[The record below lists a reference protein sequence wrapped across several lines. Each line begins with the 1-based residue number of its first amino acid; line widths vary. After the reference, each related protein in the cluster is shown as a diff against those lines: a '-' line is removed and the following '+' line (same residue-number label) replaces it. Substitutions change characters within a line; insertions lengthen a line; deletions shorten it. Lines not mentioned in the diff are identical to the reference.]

1 MRGRRPRTLDN
12 FFFLFVVVV
21 LFVFAACL
29 GLKSGWSHFLPFTS
43 WFPSAFSLSLPL
55 SLFLSLSVFFSYNCC
70 CCCTPC
76 NATLYAAVDAFRG
89 FCVYAMLSLGIPNAR
104 GHRQSLC
111 PLPTYPSFF
120 FSPPLDW
127 HMCIG
132 ICFVDFPQHAV
143 PICLVGLSSPSLS
156 LSLSLSLFVSLPA
169 FLPALAGVK
178 VQTWRK
184 VVSDQAKR
192 TTFTFTFPSASPA
205 PSPFLHSPFLTPI

>member
-1 MRGRRPRTLDN
+1 MADDRGHSTISFFILLLLLCSLFLRLALASSLAGVTSCHLPVGSRPLS
-12 FFFLFVVVV
+12 
-21 LFVFAACL
+21 A
-29 GLKSGWSHFLPFTS
+29 S
-43 WFPSAFSLSLPL
+43 PSPTLPL
-55 SLFLSLSVFFSYNCC
+55 SLSLCVFSYNCC

-111 PLPTYPSFF
+111 PLPTYPSLF

-156 LSLSLSLFVSLPA
+156 LSISLFVSLPA

>member
-1 MRGRRPRTLDN
+1 MADDRGHSTIS
-12 FFFLFVVVV
+12 FFFL
-21 LFVFAACL
+21 LLLC
-29 GLKSGWSHFLPFTS
+29 
-43 WFPSAFSLSLPL
+43 
-55 SLFLSLSVFFSYNCC
+55 SLFLRLAWASSLAGVTSCHLPVGSRPLSAPPSPTLPSILSLCVFSYNCC

-120 FSPPLDW
+120 FSPPPLDW

-156 LSLSLSLFVSLPA
+156 LSISLFVSLPA